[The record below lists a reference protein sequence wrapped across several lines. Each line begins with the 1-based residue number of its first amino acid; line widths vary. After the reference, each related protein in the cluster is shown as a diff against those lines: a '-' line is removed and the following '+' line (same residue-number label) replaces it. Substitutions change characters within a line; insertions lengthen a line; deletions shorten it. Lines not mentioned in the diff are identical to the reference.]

1 MRIGLFGGTFNP
13 IHLGHLKAIKRVK
26 EEFPLDKIYIIP
38 SAIPPHK
45 DRTDVADAD
54 DRYEMVR
61 IAVRNDS
68 AIKEFVDISDVELKR
83 SGPSYTIDTV
93 LHYKSIMPADYS
105 FYLILGMDAFLEV
118 NTWKSY
124 MDLLD
129 IIPFIVITRPEI
141 GNYKKD
147 EKCSAVEEFLF
158 TKISGKYRYNSK
170 ICGYIHDNKKTI
182 FVFDVSPLDISS
194 TMIRSHV
201 RKGKAINALVPPAVE
216 SFIKKKRLYV

>member
-13 IHLGHLKAIKRVK
+13 IHLGHLKAIKKVK
-26 EEFPLDKIYIIP
+26 EEFPLNKISIIP
-38 SAIPPHK
+38 SAMPPHK
-45 DRTDVADAD
+45 DRIDVPNADE
-54 DRYEMVR
+54 RYEMVSL
-61 IAVRNDS
+61 AVKNDS
-68 AIKEFVDISDVELKR
+68 AIKEFVEISDVELKR

-124 MDLLD
+124 MIFFD
-129 IIPFIVITRPEI
+129 IIPFIVITRPEA
-141 GNYKKD
+141 GNHKTTG
-147 EKCSAVEEFLF
+147 KCSAVEEFLF
-158 TKISGKYRYNSK
+158 KKISGQYKYNSK

-194 TMIRSHV
+194 TMIRNYV
-201 RKGKAINALVPPAVE
+201 RKGKKISSLVPPAVG
-216 SFIKKKRLYV
+216 SFIEKQGLYL